1 MTWNPMTSKRCRKL
15 GKELADRVADRVVE
29 ARREEKRRARRQLGY
44 LLMLIGA
51 VSGLLTLLVMVWE
64 RWF

>member
-1 MTWNPMTSKRCRKL
+1 MTKRKIKVTPPNCDV
-15 GKELADRVADRVVE
+15 LADRVADRLLQ
-29 ARREEKRRARRQLGY
+29 ARREERHRFWKLLGY

-64 RWF
+64 RWW